1 MMTKPKRL
9 FRNRPITGNL
19 ESKATRLAIA
29 DAVHRAVCEYTESDG
44 LGACHKYA
52 VAGRGLLWYLGKRTI
67 IQAGTMF
74 CLANTVY
81 QDYMSFLGQNWR
93 QGELHVWLA
102 DERDTIDFSS
112 RLYRRMWEELTG
124 VQVTDWN
131 RPDPPPYV
139 WCERLPHWLKLI
151 ALQEPTMEVR
161 QYNEDWEELIRLAI
175 KEYVKCRE

>member
-1 MMTKPKRL
+1 MTTKPKRL
-9 FRNRPITGNL
+9 FRNRPTGNL

-44 LGACHKYA
+44 MGSCHKYA

-93 QGELHVWLA
+93 QGELHV
-102 DERDTIDFSS
+102 
-112 RLYRRMWEELTG
+112 
-124 VQVTDWN
+124 
-131 RPDPPPYV
+131 
-139 WCERLPHWLKLI
+139 
-151 ALQEPTMEVR
+151 
-161 QYNEDWEELIRLAI
+161 
-175 KEYVKCRE
+175 

>member
-9 FRNRPITGNL
+9 FRNRPTGNL

-44 LGACHKYA
+44 MGSCHKYA

-81 QDYMSFLGQNWR
+81 QDYMTFLGQNWR

-139 WCERLPHWLKLI
+139 WAEHLPNWLILT
-151 ALQEPTMEVR
+151 ALPEPTMEVG

-175 KEYVKCRE
+175 KEYVKCRQ